1 MRIGYMEIKAY
12 FGMNDGRTVKIYIDA
27 TDYLTDADM
36 INLNK
41 VLLVTERTN
50 IKVALKK
57 DSR

>member
-1 MRIGYMEIKAY
+1 MEIKAY